1 MERNQISE
9 EMTMSTRKSIFAL
22 AAIAALATSA
32 LAPTSASAHLG
43 GFGPHG
49 GFGHPGW
56 GHAGWSHFHVGF
68 NHYHWWPHGYC
79 WHWNYCHPGFHVG
92 VGVTSTVVSGGAAPV
107 STPAPAPTGGCLSKR
122 ELSDGQALFKDHCTG
137 EQAESQS
144 PTGGSAGH

>member
-1 MERNQISE
+1 
-9 EMTMSTRKSIFAL
+9 MTMSTRKSMFAL

-49 GFGHPGW
+49 GWSHSGF
-56 GHAGWSHFHVGF
+56 SHFHVGF

-79 WHWNYCHPGFHVG
+79 WHWNDCHFHPHFGVG
-92 VGVTSTVVSGGAAPV
+92 VGGTSTVVSGGASTPA

-122 ELSDGQALFKDHCTG
+122 ELSDGQALFKDRCTG
-137 EQAESQS
+137 EKAETQPQAGS
-144 PTGGSAGH
+144 PTGQ

>member
-9 EMTMSTRKSIFAL
+9 EMTMSTRKTMFAL

-43 GFGPHG
+43 GFGPHVG
-49 GFGHPGW
+49 SGHIGF
-56 GHAGWSHFHVGF
+56 GHAGWGHFHVGF

-92 VGVTSTVVSGGAAPV
+92 VGVTSTVVSGGAAPA
-107 STPAPAPTGGCLSKR
+107 STPAPAPSGGCLSKR
-122 ELSDGQALFKDHCTG
+122 ELSDGQAVFKDHCTG
-137 EQAESQS
+137 EQAESQ
-144 PTGGSAGH
+144 PQTGNSAGH